1 MLLLGIQIS
10 PMMGMEDRTKKRLR
24 SGRPVQQPQKY
35 SRHEMMMVSWG
46 VTRFLCGKHE
56 MFLVLRSQ
64 PIVFYSVPL
73 LLPKQELKWATF
85 SLESA
90 SLIFLLLAM
99 VFPEKI
105 VFALGFNLINFYP
118 WEGVARLI
126 LLLCLPLEIP
136 RQLESLCGPP
146 THMLN
151 PETPSGNACGK
162 SLPSSPSF
170 PSKWKCTSGSPF
182 LRGCGVFFLLWG

>member
-10 PMMGMEDRTKKRLR
+10 PTMGVEDWTKKRLR

-35 SRHEMMMVSWG
+35 SRHEMIIVSWG
-46 VTRFLCGKHE
+46 VTCLLCRKHE
-56 MFLVLRSQ
+56 MFLVLCSQ
-64 PIVFYSVPL
+64 PIVFYSLPL

-85 SLESA
+85 SLEP
-90 SLIFLLLAM
+90 SLLVFLLLVM
-99 VFPEKI
+99 VLPEKI
-105 VFALGFNLINFYP
+105 VFALGFNLINVYP
-118 WEGVARLI
+118 WEDVSCLI

-136 RQLESLCGPP
+136 RQLESLCGPHHLL
-146 THMLN
+146 T

-170 PSKWKCTSGSPF
+170 PSKWKCTSGSAF
-182 LRGCGVFFLLWG
+182 LRGCGVFLLLWG